1 MIRGVDREV
10 VKAEAKKYAI
20 VCVSAFLFAVSVN
33 MFIVPLGLYSSGVL
47 GISQVTRSVLISL
60 FGSSL
65 PHHIDIAGM
74 INFIVNIPLFIMAF
88 RTISKNFFFKT
99 LLSVA
104 AQTVFMTLIYI
115 PAKPILDDVLANCL
129 IGGLLGGVSMGM
141 TLRASGCGGGLD
153 ILGVYFTKKFENF
166 SVGKLSLM
174 VNAGLYFICAILFDI
189 PTAIYSIIYTA
200 CLTLAIDRTHAQNI
214 NVTCLIF
221 SKKHNLRIQDEKME
235 KLHRGITHWHGY
247 GGYTDEATDVMAVVV
262 SKYEINRVKQIVR
275 KNDPNAFVIF
285 FQGTHVSGHF
295 VKRL

>member
-1 MIRGVDREV
+1 MVRKVDGEMVKTEV
-10 VKAEAKKYAI
+10 KKYAV

-33 MFIVPLGLYSSGVL
+33 VFIVPLDLYSSGVL
-47 GISQVTRSVLISL
+47 GISQVVRSLLVSG
-60 FGSSL
+60 FGTLL
-65 PHHIDIAGM
+65 PHGVDIAGT
-74 INFIVNIPLFIMAF
+74 INFVINIPLFIMAF

-104 AQTVFMTLIYI
+104 VQTVSMTLIQI
-115 PAKPILDDVLANCL
+115 PEKPLLDDVLANCL

-153 ILGVYFTKKFENF
+153 ILGVYFTKRFENF

-200 CLTLAIDRTHAQNI
+200 CLTLAIDRTHTQNI

-221 SKKHNLRIQDEKME
+221 SKKHNLRIQDEIME

-262 SKYEINRVKQIVR
+262 SKYEINLVKQIVR